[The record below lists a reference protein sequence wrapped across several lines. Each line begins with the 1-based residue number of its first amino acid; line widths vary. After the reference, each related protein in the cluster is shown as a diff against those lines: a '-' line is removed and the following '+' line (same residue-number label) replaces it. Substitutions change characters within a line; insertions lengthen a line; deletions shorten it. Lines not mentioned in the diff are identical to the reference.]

1 MPKTATKEKAKTKPL
16 VKKKHILWVEDDWN
30 LVELYKTMIG
40 TMPGIELEVI
50 TLGTYAMQKIK
61 DIEAGKAE
69 KPDLVMLDLLLPDGI
84 NGDKILETMRQTPS
98 TKDIPVYIL
107 TNYGGEEME
116 NELTEK
122 LNAEKYMIKT
132 EWSPRK
138 LMPFLEEKLGLKHS
152 K

>member
-1 MPKTATKEKAKTKPL
+1 MPKTATKEKAKTKSS

-40 TMPGIELEVI
+40 TMKGVELEVI
-50 TLGTYAMQKIK
+50 TLGTHAMQKIK
-61 DIEAGKAE
+61 EIEAGVAE

-84 NGDKILETMRQTPS
+84 NGDRILEAMRQQPS

-116 NELTEK
+116 NELTEN

-132 EWSPRK
+132 EWSPSK
-138 LMPFLEEKLGLKHS
+138 LMPFLKEKLKLK
-152 K
+152 

>member
-1 MPKTATKEKAKTKPL
+1 MPKTAKKEKSETKSSAR
-16 VKKKHILWVEDDWN
+16 KKRIMWVEDDWG

-84 NGDKILETMRQTPS
+84 NGDKILETMRQTPA

-132 EWSPRK
+132 DWTPSK
-138 LMPFLEEKLGLKHS
+138 LMPFLKEKLGLK
-152 K
+152 

>member
-1 MPKTATKEKAKTKPL
+1 MPKTKKTG
-16 VKKKHILWVEDDWN
+16 KKKRILWVEDDWN

-50 TLGTYAMQKIK
+50 TLGTVAMQKIK

-84 NGDKILETMRQTPS
+84 NGDRILETMRQQPS
-98 TKDIPVYIL
+98 TKDVPVYIL

-116 NELTEK
+116 SELTK
-122 LNAEKYMIKT
+122 NLNAEKYMIKT
-132 EWSPRK
+132 DWTPSK
-138 LMPFLEEKLGLKHS
+138 LMPFLEEKLGLK
-152 K
+152 

>member
-1 MPKTATKEKAKTKPL
+1 MPKTATKKKIESKSPA
-16 VKKKHILWVEDDWN
+16 KKKRILWVEDDWN

-40 TMPGIELEVI
+40 TMLGIELEVI
-50 TLGTYAMQKIK
+50 TLGTHAMQKIK
-61 DIEAGKAE
+61 EIESGIAE

-116 NELTEK
+116 NELTEN

-132 EWSPRK
+132 DWTPSR

>member
-1 MPKTATKEKAKTKPL
+1 MPKSKTAK
-16 VKKKHILWVEDDWN
+16 KKKHILWIEDDWG

-50 TLGTYAMQKIK
+50 TLGTYALQKIK

-84 NGDKILETMRQTPS
+84 NGDKILEVMRQTPS

-116 NELTEK
+116 TELTK
-122 LNAEKYMIKT
+122 NLNAEKYMIKT
-132 EWSPRK
+132 DWTPRK
-138 LMPFLEEKLGLKHS
+138 LMPFLEEKLGLK
-152 K
+152 

>member
-1 MPKTATKEKAKTKPL
+1 MPKTATKEKSETKSSA
-16 VKKKHILWVEDDWN
+16 KKKHIMWVEDDWG

-84 NGDKILETMRQTPS
+84 NGDKILETMRQQPS

-116 NELTEK
+116 SELTK
-122 LNAEKYMIKT
+122 NLNAEKYMIKADWT
-132 EWSPRK
+132 PSK
-138 LMPFLEEKLGLKHS
+138 LMPFLKEKLGLK
-152 K
+152 

>member
-1 MPKTATKEKAKTKPL
+1 MPKKATKKKTENKSPA
-16 VKKKHILWVEDDWN
+16 KKKRIMWVEDDWG

-84 NGDKILETMRQTPS
+84 NGDKILETMRQLPS

-132 EWSPRK
+132 DWTPSK
-138 LMPFLEEKLGLKHS
+138 LMPFLREKLGLK
-152 K
+152 

>member
-1 MPKTATKEKAKTKPL
+1 MPKTAKKGKAEIKSSA
-16 VKKKHILWVEDDWN
+16 KKKKILWVEDDWN

-40 TMPGIELEVI
+40 TMPGIDLEVI
-50 TLGTYAMQKIK
+50 TLGTYAIQKIK

-116 NELTEK
+116 SELTK
-122 LNAEKYMIKT
+122 NLNAEKYMIKADWT
-132 EWSPRK
+132 PSK
-138 LMPFLEEKLGLKHS
+138 IMPFLKEKLGLK
-152 K
+152 

>member
-1 MPKTATKEKAKTKPL
+1 MPKTAVKTKTEKTTPT
-16 VKKKHILWVEDDWN
+16 KKKHILWVEDDYG
-30 LVELYKTMIG
+30 LVALYKTMIG
-40 TMPGIELEVI
+40 TMKGVELEVI
-50 TLGTYAMQKIK
+50 TLGTYAIQRIK
-61 DIEAGKAE
+61 EIEAGIAE

-116 NELTEK
+116 NELTEN

-132 EWSPRK
+132 EWSPSK
-138 LMPFLEEKLGLKHS
+138 LIPFLKEKLGLK
-152 K
+152 

>member
-1 MPKTATKEKAKTKPL
+1 MAKTKT
-16 VKKKHILWVEDDWN
+16 VTKKKRILWVEDDWN

-50 TLGTYAMQKIK
+50 TLGTVAMQKIK

-84 NGDKILETMRQTPS
+84 NGDKILETMRQMPS

-116 NELTEK
+116 SELTK
-122 LNAEKYMIKT
+122 NLNAEKYMIKT
-132 EWSPRK
+132 DWTPSK
-138 LMPFLEEKLGLKHS
+138 LMPFLEEKLDLKHS

>member
-1 MPKTATKEKAKTKPL
+1 MSKTAT
-16 VKKKHILWVEDDWN
+16 KKKHILWVEDDWG

-40 TMPGIELEVI
+40 TMKGIELEVI
-50 TLGTYAMQKIK
+50 TLGTVAMQRIK
-61 DIEAGKAE
+61 DIEAGKGE

-84 NGDKILETMRQTPS
+84 NGDKILETMRQQSS

-116 NELTEK
+116 SELTQN

-132 EWSPRK
+132 DWTPKK
-138 LMPFLEEKLGLKHS
+138 LMPFLEEKLDLK